1 MKLSSRDDGENDNTT
16 TIVPRSE
23 RRRFLVRTR
32 RVGRV
37 YKLDTRETIENAI
50 RNLDEL
56 AEEAHARATS
66 KYQPVEA
73 RQRWARIEAY
83 IYQTINSLT
92 KNYDSQ
98 LVMETLEALTRR
110 VEEYM
115 GEDQGPREEDR

>member
-1 MKLSSRDDGENDNTT
+1 M
-16 TIVPRSE
+16 
-23 RRRFLVRTR
+23 RTR